1 MKKLN
6 RILIFTCLSLT
17 LLNSNIMASPKET
30 YISPKNAQRSII
42 QRIEETEW
50 KYRVVDG
57 KLQKRLWSITQNKW
71 LTDWEW
77 V

>member
-1 MKKLN
+1 
-6 RILIFTCLSLT
+6 
-17 LLNSNIMASPKET
+17 MASPKET